1 MAVQQVEILAV
12 LAVAMALFVWGKWRA
27 DVVALLTLSAS
38 VVLGLVP
45 AGEAFLGFGHPAV
58 ITVAAVLAISAS
70 MARAGLVDML
80 VGRLVR
86 VEAAGRGRFVVLD
99 CLAAA
104 VSGFMN
110 NVGAL
115 ALLMPVGLG
124 IARRDGVSP
133 SRILMPLSFASI
145 LGGLVTLIG
154 TPPNI
159 IVSGFRQSAQGQGFA
174 MFDFALVGIPV
185 ALVGIG
191 FVVIASRWL
200 LPDHR
205 GTEEAGPE
213 FDLAGYV
220 TEFVVPENSPLVGQ
234 KVDAIGPVSG
244 DGARPTELAL
254 IRRRERIVR
263 RLHHEALIAGDILM
277 MRGTPEQIETAIAKG
292 LEIRER
298 LKEKERAEA
307 SGTEDGQNAPSKE
320 PESLE
325 KSEKTEKPSPDGPLV
340 LEAVVPPRAMIDG
353 KSAADIRLRSRY
365 GVNLLAIAREGAPI
379 RSRLRDTRVRVG
391 DVLLIQG
398 EPDTIYGTLSTL
410 GCLPLAQR
418 EISLDHNRSFL
429 PLGFFALAIAGTAS
443 GLAPAALCF
452 ALAVLAIVV
461 TGTMT
466 MNQVYEAVDWP
477 VIVLLGAMI
486 PVGGAIES
494 TGAAGAI
501 AGMVS
506 EVGGGVSP
514 YLVLGLVLVLTMT
527 LSDIMNNAAT
537 AVVMAPVAIGIA
549 GGLGLAADPFLM
561 AVAIGA
567 SCAFLTPIGHH
578 NNLLV
583 MGPGGYHFGD
593 YWRLGLPLEI
603 LIVAVAVPL
612 IPVVWPF

>member
-1 MAVQQVEILAV
+1 MAVEQIEILV
-12 LAVAMALFVWGKWRA
+12 ILVAAMGLFVWGRWRA
-27 DVVALLTLSAS
+27 DVVALLTLGTS
-38 VVLGLVP
+38 VVLGVVP
-45 AGEAFLGFGHPAV
+45 AAEAFVGFGHPAV

-70 MARAGLVDML
+70 MARAGLVDFL
-80 VGRLVR
+80 VSRLVR
-86 VEAAGRGRFVVLD
+86 SVAAGRGRFIVLD
-99 CLAAA
+99 CLAAM

-124 IARRDGVSP
+124 IARRDSVP
-133 SRILMPLSFASI
+133 ASRILMPLSFASI

-159 IVSGFRQSAQGQGFA
+159 IVSGFRQSPDGGGFA

-185 ALVGIG
+185 ALAGIC
-191 FVVIASRWL
+191 FVVAASRWL
-200 LPDHR
+200 LPEQR
-205 GTEEAGPE
+205 AGETTGPE

-220 TEFVVPENSPLVGQ
+220 TEFVVPEGSALVGQ
-234 KVDAIGPVSG
+234 RVDAIGPVTG
-244 DGARPTELAL
+244 DDARPTELAL
-254 IRRRERIVR
+254 IRRRQRIVR
-263 RLHHEALIAGDILM
+263 RLHHEALIAGDILL
-277 MRGTPEQIETAIAKG
+277 MRGAPEQIETAIVKG
-292 LEIRER
+292 LEIQER
-298 LKEKERAEA
+298 SKEKARAEA
-307 SGTEDGQNAPSKE
+307 EEAEEGEGTEKA
-320 PESLE
+320 E
-325 KSEKTEKPSPDGPLV
+325 KHSMEIPV
-340 LEAVVPPRAMIDG
+340 VVEAVVPPRAMIEG
-353 KSAADIRLRSRY
+353 RSAADLRLRSRY

-379 RSRLRDTRVRVG
+379 RSRMRDTRVRIG
-391 DVLLIQG
+391 DVLLLQG

-429 PLGFFALAIAGTAS
+429 PFGFFVLAIAGTAL
-443 GLAPAALCF
+443 GLAPAAMCF
-452 ALAVLAIVV
+452 SIAVLAIVLS
-461 TGTMT
+461 GTMT

-477 VIVLLGAMI
+477 VVVLLGAMI
-486 PVGGAIES
+486 PVGAAIES
-494 TGAAGAI
+494 TGAASAI
-501 AGMVS
+501 AGMVAD
-506 EVGGGVSP
+506 VGGEASP

-537 AVVMAPVAIGIA
+537 AVVMAPVALGIA

-567 SCAFLTPIGHH
+567 SCAFLTPIGHQ

-603 LIVAVAVPL
+603 LIVAIAVPL
-612 IPVVWPF
+612 IPVFWPF

>member
-1 MAVQQVEILAV
+1 MAIQQIEILAI
-12 LAVAMALFVWGKWRA
+12 LAAAMGLFVWGKWRA
-27 DVVALLTLSAS
+27 DVVALLTLAAT
-38 VVLGLVP
+38 VLLGLVP
-45 AGEAFLGFGHPAV
+45 AADAFLGFGHPAV

-70 MARAGLVDML
+70 MARAGLVDLL
-80 VGRLVR
+80 VGKLVRLV
-86 VEAAGRGRFVVLD
+86 AAGQGRFIMLD

-115 ALLMPVGLG
+115 VLLMPVGLG
-124 IARRDGVSP
+124 IAQRDGVP
-133 SRILMPLSFASI
+133 ASRILMPLSFASI

-159 IVSGFRQSAQGQGFA
+159 IVSGFRQTAEGTGFA

-185 ALVGIG
+185 ALAGIL

-200 LPDHR
+200 LPEQR
-205 GTEEAGPE
+205 GGEASGPD

-220 TEFVVPENSPLVGQ
+220 TEFVVPEGSALIGQ
-234 KVDAIGPVSG
+234 KVDAIGPVTG
-244 DGARPTELAL
+244 DETRPTELAL
-254 IRRRERIVR
+254 IRRRQRIVR

-277 MRGTPEQIETAIAKG
+277 MRGTPEQIEVAIAKG

-298 LKEKERAEA
+298 SKEKARIEAEA
-307 SGTEDGQNAPSKE
+307 EETERE
-320 PESLE
+320 
-325 KSEKTEKPSPDGPLV
+325 EKPAEEGPIV

-353 KSAADIRLRSRY
+353 RSAADLRLRSRY
-365 GVNLLAIAREGAPI
+365 GVNLLAIAREGSPI
-379 RSRLRDTRVRVG
+379 RTRLRDTRVRVG

-429 PLGFFALAIAGTAS
+429 PLGFFALAIAGTAL

-452 ALAVLAIVV
+452 SLAVLAIVL

-477 VIVLLGAMI
+477 VVVLLGAMI

-494 TGAAGAI
+494 TGAAASI
-501 AGMVS
+501 AAMVA
-506 EVGGGVSP
+506 EVGGGLSP

-567 SCAFLTPIGHH
+567 SCAFLTPIGHQ

-583 MGPGGYHFGD
+583 MGPGGYQFGD

-603 LIVAVAVPL
+603 LIIAIAVPL

>member
-1 MAVQQVEILAV
+1 MTVEQIEILGV
-12 LAVAMALFVWGKWRA
+12 LVVAMGLFVWGRWRA
-27 DVVALLTLSAS
+27 DVVALLTLGAA

-45 AGEAFLGFGHPAV
+45 TGEAFLGFGHPAV

-70 MARAGLVDML
+70 MARAGLVDFL

-86 VEAAGRGRFVVLD
+86 LVAAGSARFVMLD
-99 CLAAA
+99 CLAAV

-124 IARRDGVSP
+124 IARRDGVP
-133 SRILMPLSFASI
+133 ASRILMPLSFASI

-159 IVSGFRQSAQGQGFA
+159 IISAFRQSSGGEGFA

-191 FVVIASRWL
+191 FVVVASRWL
-200 LPDHR
+200 LPEQRSSD
-205 GTEEAGPE
+205 TAGPE

-220 TEFVVPENSPLVGQ
+220 TEFVVPGDSPLIGQ
-234 KVDAIGPVSG
+234 KVEAIGPVEG
-244 DGARPTELAL
+244 DDARPTELAL
-254 IRRRERIVR
+254 IRRRQRIVR
-263 RLHHEALIAGDILM
+263 RLHHETLIAGDILL
-277 MRGTPEQIETAIAKG
+277 MRGTPEQIEVAIAGG
-292 LEIRER
+292 LEIQER
-298 LKEKERAEA
+298 VKERARSEA
-307 SGTEDGQNAPSKE
+307 SEGEEDD
-320 PESLE
+320 
-325 KSEKTEKPSPDGPLV
+325 KPSAEAPV
-340 LEAVVPPRAMIDG
+340 VVEAVVPPRAMIDG
-353 KSAADIRLRSRY
+353 RSAADLRLRSRY

-379 RSRLRDTRVRVG
+379 RSRLRDVRVRIG
-391 DVLLIQG
+391 DVLLLQG

-418 EISLDHNRSFL
+418 EISLDHDRSFL
-429 PLGFFALAIAGTAS
+429 PLGFFALAIAGTAL
-443 GLAPAALCF
+443 GLAPAAVCF
-452 ALAVLAIVV
+452 SLAVLAIVLS
-461 TGTMT
+461 GTMT

-494 TGAAGAI
+494 TGAASAV
-501 AGMVS
+501 AGIVS
-506 EVGGGVSP
+506 GLGGTVSP

-549 GGLGLAADPFLM
+549 GGLGLASDPFLM

-567 SCAFLTPIGHH
+567 SCAFLTPIGHQ

-593 YWRLGLPLEI
+593 YWRLGLPLEV

-612 IPVVWPF
+612 IPVFWPF

>member
-1 MAVQQVEILAV
+1 MALQQIEILAI
-12 LAVAMALFVWGKWRA
+12 LAVAMGLFVWGEWRA
-27 DVVALLTLSAS
+27 DVVALLTLAAT

-45 AGEAFLGFGHPAV
+45 ATDAFLGFGHPAV
-58 ITVAAVLAISAS
+58 ITVAAVLAISAA
-70 MARAGLVDML
+70 MARAGLVDLL
-80 VGRLVR
+80 VGKLVR
-86 VEAAGRGRFVVLD
+86 VVAAGRGRFIMLD

-124 IARRDGVSP
+124 IARRDGVP
-133 SRILMPLSFASI
+133 ASRILMPLSFASI

-159 IVSGFRQSAQGQGFA
+159 IVSGFRQSAAGAEGAGFA
-174 MFDFALVGIPV
+174 MFDFALVGVPV
-185 ALVGIG
+185 ALAGII

-200 LPDHR
+200 LPEQR
-205 GTEEAGPE
+205 GAETSGPD

-220 TEFVVPENSPLVGQ
+220 TEFVVPEGSPLIGQ
-234 KVDAIGPVSG
+234 KVDAIGPVAG
-244 DGARPTELAL
+244 DEARPTELAL
-254 IRRRERIVR
+254 IRRRQRIVR

-277 MRGTPEQIETAIAKG
+277 MRGAPEQIEVAIAKG

-298 LKEKERAEA
+298 SKEKARAEA
-307 SGTEDGQNAPSKE
+307 ETQEGAAEGKTTE
-320 PESLE
+320 
-325 KSEKTEKPSPDGPLV
+325 EKPAEEGPLV
-340 LEAVVPPRAMIDG
+340 LEAVVPPRAVIDG
-353 KSAADIRLRSRY
+353 RSPADLRLRSRY
-365 GVNLLAIAREGAPI
+365 GVNLLAIAREGSPI

-391 DVLLIQG
+391 DVLLVQG
-398 EPDTIYGTLSTL
+398 EPDTLYGTLSTL

-429 PLGFFALAIAGTAS
+429 PLGFFALAIAGTAL

-452 ALAVLAIVV
+452 SLAVLAIVLS
-461 TGTMT
+461 GTMT

-477 VIVLLGAMI
+477 VVVLLGAMI

-501 AGMVS
+501 AAMVS
-506 EVGGGVSP
+506 EIGGGLSP

-567 SCAFLTPIGHH
+567 SCAFLTPIGHQ

>member
-1 MAVQQVEILAV
+1 MALQQIEILV
-12 LAVAMALFVWGKWRA
+12 ILAAAMGLFVWGKWRA
-27 DVVALLTLSAS
+27 DVVALLTLAAA

-45 AGEAFLGFGHPAV
+45 ASEAFLGFGHPAV

-70 MARAGLVDML
+70 MARAGLVDLL
-80 VGRLVR
+80 VGKLVR
-86 VEAAGRGRFVVLD
+86 VVAAGQGRFIMLD

-124 IARRDGVSP
+124 IARRDGVP
-133 SRILMPLSFASI
+133 ASRILMPLSFASI

-159 IVSGFRQSAQGQGFA
+159 IVSGFRQSAESAGFA
-174 MFDFALVGIPV
+174 MFDFALVGVPV
-185 ALVGIG
+185 ALAGII

-200 LPDHR
+200 LPEQR
-205 GTEEAGPE
+205 GGETSGPD

-220 TEFVVPENSPLVGQ
+220 TEFVVPDGSPLIGQ
-234 KVDAIGPVSG
+234 KVDAIGPVTG
-244 DGARPTELAL
+244 DEARPTELAL
-254 IRRRERIVR
+254 IRRRQRIVR

-277 MRGTPEQIETAIAKG
+277 MRGTPEQIEVAIAKG

-298 LKEKERAEA
+298 SKEKARAEA
-307 SGTEDGQNAPSKE
+307 ETQEGDAKGKPAE
-320 PESLE
+320 
-325 KSEKTEKPSPDGPLV
+325 EKPAEEGPLV

-353 KSAADIRLRSRY
+353 RSPADLRLRSRY
-365 GVNLLAIAREGAPI
+365 GVNLLAIAREGSPI
-379 RSRLRDTRVRVG
+379 RTRLRDTRVRVG
-391 DVLLIQG
+391 DVLLVQG
-398 EPDTIYGTLSTL
+398 EPDTLYGTLSTL

-429 PLGFFALAIAGTAS
+429 PLGFFALAIAGTAL

-452 ALAVLAIVV
+452 SLAVLAIVLS
-461 TGTMT
+461 GTMT

-477 VIVLLGAMI
+477 VVVLLGAMI

-494 TGAAGAI
+494 TGAAAAI
-501 AGMVS
+501 AAMVA
-506 EVGGGVSP
+506 EIGGGLSP

-549 GGLGLAADPFLM
+549 GGLGLEPDPFLM

-567 SCAFLTPIGHH
+567 SCAFLTPIGHQ

-583 MGPGGYHFGD
+583 MGPGGYQFGD

-603 LIVAVAVPL
+603 LIVAIAVPL